1 MDNQD
6 PSPHVVG
13 PMQFSGHLL
22 PALRAAGELE
32 VEMACEGDWEEDSQL
47 ERVRAAVHAVD
58 ALDTGTCTREQVA
71 ALAAR
76 AAAMQGDA
84 MQSEA
89 ETGAASLPVTVNAA
103 WPVTIE
109 AADVLRER
117 ARLTSE
123 LIALRDSCGGKPP
136 QGGRCDPG

>member
-1 MDNQD
+1 
-6 PSPHVVG
+6 
-13 PMQFSGHLL
+13 MQFSDHLL
-22 PALRAAGELE
+22 PALRAAGALE

-58 ALDTGTCTREQVA
+58 ALDAGTGTREQVA

-89 ETGAASLPVTVNAA
+89 ETEAASLPVTVNAA

-117 ARLTSE
+117 ACLTSE
-123 LIALRDSCGGKPP
+123 LIALRDTCGGKPP

>member
-1 MDNQD
+1 
-6 PSPHVVG
+6 
-13 PMQFSGHLL
+13 
-22 PALRAAGELE
+22 
-32 VEMACEGDWEEDSQL
+32 MACEGDWEEDSQL
-47 ERVRAAVHAVD
+47 GRVRAAVHAVD
-58 ALDTGTCTREQVA
+58 ALDAGTCTREQIA

-89 ETGAASLPVTVNAA
+89 ETDAASLPVTVSAA

-123 LIALRDSCGGKPP
+123 LIALQDTCGGKPP
-136 QGGRCDPG
+136 QGERCDPG